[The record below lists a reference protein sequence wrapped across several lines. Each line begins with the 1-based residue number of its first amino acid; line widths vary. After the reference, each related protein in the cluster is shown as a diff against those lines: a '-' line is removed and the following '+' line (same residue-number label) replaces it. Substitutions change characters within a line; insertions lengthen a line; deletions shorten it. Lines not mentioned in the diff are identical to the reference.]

1 MKSLCK
7 LAIFVCSSAL
17 LIEAPAFAGS
27 CEDELSGQTLKQ
39 TQFWQKPEYYIKI
52 RDNNWILCDSSNTV
66 HICNGRRVEGY
77 GAYINWLT
85 DNNGNELRLGNP
97 DRYDEMMTCSVS
109 ANIATEK
116 EIDLATYTLPGGVSI
131 SKKEVK
137 TRKYQV
143 VNYSF

>member
-1 MKSLCK
+1 MARIS
-7 LAIFVCSSAL
+7 
-17 LIEAPAFAGS
+17 
-27 CEDELSGQTLKQ
+27 
-39 TQFWQKPEYYIKI
+39 
-52 RDNNWILCDSSNTV
+52 
-66 HICNGRRVEGY
+66 
-77 GAYINWLT
+77 WLT

-109 ANIATEK
+109 GNIATEK

-137 TRKYQV
+137 TRKYQI

>member
-1 MKSLCK
+1 MKK
-7 LAIFVCSSAL
+7 LFKYSTFACLSVL
-17 LIEAPAFAGS
+17 LINLPAIAGS
-27 CEDELSGQTLKQ
+27 CEDELPGQTLKR

-52 RDNNWILCDSSNTV
+52 RNNNWVLCDSSGSV

-77 GAYINWLT
+77 MARISWLT

-109 ANIATEK
+109 GNIATEK
-116 EIDLATYTLPGGVSI
+116 EIELATYTLPGGVSI